1 MKSVDFEGRRIPIEA
16 GDTVASALYR
26 AGVRIFSR
34 SFKYHRPRGLYCL
47 SGDCPNCLI
56 SLDGEPAVRAC
67 CTPALEGQ
75 RVKRE
80 TGWPSVDRD
89 MLSVLWYLRRLL
101 PVGFYYKTFI
111 RPKSLWPMMDHVIRW
126 LTGLGTIAHDQS
138 PAHRESHNHHPG
150 VFIAGAG
157 VAGLSAALAAAEEGR
172 SVVLA
177 DEGIVGEK
185 LPPGATKQKI
195 DSLLEAVDAK
205 TNVTILE
212 RASVVGI
219 YEGPL
224 VPVDGRDFL
233 HLVHPGR
240 VVVATG
246 AVEEHAVFEGSDRVG
261 VWLGRGAAR
270 LAGAHGIPPGR
281 TAVFVAQ
288 TAESSENLEHLV
300 RAGVKIAAVVASPP
314 ALGTLPNGFRV
325 IQNGRVVRAQG
336 HKRVEAVTVES
347 SSGRETV
354 PCDAVVLSLGLSP
367 RDGLLRQG
375 TGQPVVGAGE
385 VVLPDCSI
393 DEAVESGRRAVSGSA
408 DIAREVNLPAAPR
421 AGFVCT
427 CEDVSVGDLE
437 DAWAEGYRS
446 TAILKRYTTAT
457 MGPCQGAMCHQHFRA
472 FAAARSPTSW
482 VSTPTTARPP
492 VRPIL
497 MENAAAGLRWAIEHR
512 TALYDQHLA
521 RGAKMQWSGSWKRLQ
536 NYGDVRAEYWAVRKG
551 VGIGDVGTLGK
562 FLVTGPDAT
571 KFLERIYPCHIH
583 NIAEG
588 GLRYTVALN
597 EQGYLFD
604 DGLVGSLG
612 DGRYYLTFTTA
623 GAEQAEEWLL
633 DWAQTWDYKV
643 HIVNQTGM
651 LGAINVAGPRA
662 RELLSKLSTD
672 PIDKESFPYARL
684 CDIEVAGVRC
694 RALRVGFVGEL
705 SYELHHPSSY
715 SGELWDALLGEG
727 AEMGIHPHGVD
738 TLLTLRLEKGHIIVG
753 QDTDVD
759 TTPEK
764 VGLHWVVKMEKPDFI
779 GKIALA
785 RMSEIAIQQKL
796 LSISFAGSKAPAEGE
811 TLLLEGSHIGH
822 LTSAWY
828 SPVLKHGI
836 GLGWVR
842 RRHGKFPSRVVTS
855 TGSVGT
861 VVSGAFYDPKGV
873 KLRA

>member
-47 SGDCPNCLI
+47 SGDCPNCLLSI
-56 SLDGEPAVRAC
+56 DHEPAVRAC
-67 CTPALEGQ
+67 STPALEGQ

-89 MLSVLWYLRRLL
+89 ILSLFWYLRRLL

-111 RPKSLWPMMDHVIRW
+111 RPKFLWPVMDHVIRR
-126 LTGLGTIAHDQS
+126 LIGLGTISHDEP
-138 PAHRESHNHHPG
+138 PAHRESHSHHPD
-150 VFIAGAG
+150 VFVAGAG

-177 DEGIVGEK
+177 EEGIVGEK
-185 LPPGATKQKI
+185 LPPGAAKQKV
-195 DSLLEAVDAK
+195 DSLLEAVRAK
-205 TNVTILE
+205 ANVTLLE
-212 RASVVGI
+212 RAAAVGI

-224 VPVDGRDFL
+224 VPVDGPDFL

-240 VVVATG
+240 IVVATG

-270 LAGAHGIPPGR
+270 LAGAHHILPGR
-281 TAVFVAQ
+281 NVVFVAQ
-288 TAESSENLEHLV
+288 TAESAEHLEHLV
-300 RAGVKIAAVVASPP
+300 SAGVKIAAVVASPP
-314 ALGTLPNGFRV
+314 VLATLPDGLRV
-325 IQNGRVVRAQG
+325 IQNGRVTKVRG

-347 SSGRETV
+347 TSGRETI
-354 PCDAVVLSLGLSP
+354 PCDALVLSLGLSP

-375 TGQPVVGAGE
+375 RGQPVVGAGE
-385 VVLPDCSI
+385 VVLPGCSI
-393 DEAVESGRRAVSGSA
+393 DEAVKSGRRAMGGRA
-408 DIAREVNLPAAPR
+408 DTAQELELPAAPR

-437 DAWAEGYRS
+437 DAWAEGYQS

-457 MGPCQGAMCHQHFRA
+457 MGPCQGAMCHPHFRA
-472 FAAARSPTSW
+472 FAAARSGKSW
-482 VSTPTTARPP
+482 VSAPTTARPP
-492 VRPIL
+492 ARPIL

-512 TALYDQHLA
+512 TALHDRHLA
-521 RGAKMQWSGSWKRLQ
+521 RGAKMQWAGSWKRPQ
-536 NYGDVRAEYWAVRKG
+536 NYGDLQAEYWAVRKG
-551 VGIGDVGTLGK
+551 VSIGDVGTLGK

-571 KFLERIYPCHIH
+571 KFLERIYPSSVH

-588 GLRYTVALN
+588 RLRYTILLT
-597 EQGYLFD
+597 EQGHLFD
-604 DGLVGSLG
+604 DGLIGSLG
-612 DGRYYLTFTTA
+612 EGGYYLTFTTA
-623 GAEQAEEWLL
+623 GSEQAEEWLL
-633 DWAQTWDYKV
+633 DWAQTWSYRV

-662 RELLSKLSTD
+662 RELLSKLSTG

-684 CDIEVAGVRC
+684 RDIEVAGVRC
-694 RALRVGFVGEL
+694 RALRAGFLGEL
-705 SYELHHPSSY
+705 SYELHHPSSH
-715 SGELWDALLGEG
+715 SGELWDTLLAEG
-727 AEMGIHPHGVD
+727 AEMGIHPHGLD
-738 TLLTLRLEKGHIIVG
+738 TLLMLRLEKGHIIVG
-753 QDTDVD
+753 QDTDFD

-764 VGLHWVVKMEKPDFI
+764 VGLDWVVKMEKPDFI
-779 GKIALA
+779 GKVALT
-785 RMSEIAIQQKL
+785 RMSEMALQQKL
-796 LSISFAGSKAPAEGE
+796 VPISFAGSKAPAEGE

-842 RRHGKFPSRVVTS
+842 RRHGNFPSHVTTS